1 MWALTLPRMVARAWV
16 EQCIDP
22 DDAGLWIL
30 ELCNTRKRARQP
42 GRVVPRR
49 PPRAGE
55 RKTGWICAEVAGPW
69 PLAIAGLL
77 GRARRNADALLN
89 VLRDYA
95 VGILTAPVNET
106 GRKELGLDRNE
117 PRPSMLA
124 LGTPDGLT
132 GQASSASINW
142 GCPTSL
148 RTGRQFLPVR
158 LEESRWRV
166 TPRFATGQCARCSR
180 RVIFA

>member
-95 VGILTAPVNET
+95 VGILSIYQFIRHLQSFGS
-106 GRKELGLDRNE
+106 GRH
-117 PRPSMLA
+117 
-124 LGTPDGLT
+124 
-132 GQASSASINW
+132 
-142 GCPTSL
+142 
-148 RTGRQFLPVR
+148 
-158 LEESRWRV
+158 
-166 TPRFATGQCARCSR
+166 SR
-180 RVIFA
+180 RSLMARRRPRVNQESFPRASLAG